1 MRTMDATMT
10 PLTERPKPRPQSPR
24 PPASPRV
31 SFTEP
36 QRTFEQWYPEPIYAE
51 QKTEQIE
58 RNVVIMVF
66 VAFVAGLLLG
76 KIMNPVILKH

>member
-1 MRTMDATMT
+1 MT
-10 PLTERPKPRPQSPR
+10 HLPARPSPR
-24 PPASPRV
+24 PRTPSPPVERP
-31 SFTEP
+31 SSPP
-36 QRTFEQWYPEPIYAE
+36 QRSFEQWYPEPIYAE
-51 QKTEQIE
+51 KPEQIE